1 MKKILA
7 SVLVVSIA
15 GAQLGGCADMGT
27 TGQGATVGAVAGGL
41 LGTITGDRR
50 NAALGAVIGAA
61 AGAVIGNYID
71 KQNATRV
78 DAAKKYSYD
87 ARSDRLEVE
96 SSTLLP
102 QTVSA
107 GGTVDTTVQYTA
119 LAPDTSQQVKLTETR
134 TMVSGKESVDLGRRE
149 VVRPQGTHTSTAKV
163 NLPKDLPKGNYT
175 LVTTISDGKNTKSAR
190 NAFTVV

>member
-7 SVLVVSIA
+7 SVLVMSIA
-15 GAQLGGCADMGT
+15 GMQLGGCADMGT
-27 TGQGATVGAVAGGL
+27 TGQGATEGAVAGVL
-41 LGTITGDRR
+41 LGASMGDKK

-61 AGAVIGNYID
+61 AGADIGNYIH

-96 SSTLLP
+96 NATLFP

-107 GGTVDTTVQYTA
+107 GGTVDITVQYTA
-119 LAPDTSQQVKLTETR
+119 LAPNTSQQVKLTVTR
-134 TMVSGKESVDLGRRE
+134 TLVNGQELVDLGRRE
-149 VVRPQGTHTSTAKV
+149 VVRPQGTHTSTARV

-175 LVTTISDGKNTKSAR
+175 LVTTISDGKNTKTAR
-190 NAFTVV
+190 NKFTVV